1 MYNKI
6 GNFRDMSKAGQGK
19 FRLCRKREMKLER
32 KSYKNRDVIHMAL
45 FWLVILG
52 IFMLGIVMNQLCEPL
67 PVFEGTE
74 SFQEDG
80 WAFSER
86 GETPVPAFLGD
97 RYMLEPKTVYVLQ
110 AKLTYDG
117 SGDPFPSAFIS
128 IGNLEIEVYVD
139 GESVFRNSHA
149 EKVFKKVQ
157 SVGKSCIS
165 IPLGKNCGG
174 KDLTIELRNPM
185 NHPVYQKLPA
195 VTFGDS
201 ETQTRRALLQSV
213 PSMLVSASIL
223 FAVIILVILG
233 NTVDGTQWTY
243 VYFSVFGICVVVYQS
258 MQNMFILYVWAKP
271 FMALLCEYLAI
282 AVCPIPLIMSYR
294 YRVKPYYQKT
304 FDLLAIG
311 TFINLILQLTLHFNG
326 IRDLTDMRI
335 ISSLWDI
342 FVAGFMFHIGLSVR
356 RATGQKKI
364 LRKIVPIFIGSF
376 CEILYFYSSKFFRFS
391 LLNLS
396 QGDFIGI
403 AMLISMLLMI
413 LEARHARIHGIQE
426 EERNQ
431 ILERVAFTDA
441 LTGIGNRAAITKE
454 LEKLSASGDR
464 KKKLLIVSADLNYLK
479 KTNDNLGHEAGDDLI
494 IRAANFLKKEFSP
507 WGLVYRTGGDEFFAV
522 LWDVTEEDWPQ
533 IQKEMEENLNKA
545 NQDAS
550 VVLSLALGAANMD
563 LNHISQSIRLSDE
576 RMYAHK
582 VQQHELLKQ
591 NS

>member
-1 MYNKI
+1 M
-6 GNFRDMSKAGQGK
+6 
-19 FRLCRKREMKLER
+19 
-32 KSYKNRDVIHMAL
+32 VL

-52 IFMLGIVMNQLCEPL
+52 IFLLGVVMNQLCEPL

-74 SFQEDG
+74 SFQEYG
-80 WAFSER
+80 WEFSQR
-86 GETPVPAFLGD
+86 GEPSQTAHLKD
-97 RYMLEPKTVYVLQ
+97 RYLLKSKTVYVLET
-110 AKLTYDG
+110 KLTYDG
-117 SGDPFPSAFIS
+117 KGDPFPSAFVS
-128 IGNLEIEVYVD
+128 IGNLEIEIYLD
-139 GESVFRNSHA
+139 GVSVFRNSHE

-165 IPLGKNCGG
+165 IPLGANCGG
-174 KDLTIELRNPM
+174 KTLTIELRNPM
-185 NHPVYQKLPA
+185 DHPVYQKLPS

-201 ETQTRRALLQSV
+201 ETQTRRALLQYV
-213 PSMLVSASIL
+213 PSMLVSACIL
-223 FAVIILVILG
+223 FAVIILIILG

-243 VYFSVFGICVVVYQS
+243 VYFSVFGICVVIYQA

-311 TFINLILQLTLHFNG
+311 TFLNLILQLTLHFNG

-342 FVAGFMFHIGLSVR
+342 FVAGFMLHIGLSVR

-376 CEILYFYSSKFFRFS
+376 CEILYFYATKFSQFS
-391 LLNLS
+391 LYTLS

-413 LEARHARIHGIQE
+413 LEARQARIHGIQE
-426 EERNQ
+426 SERNE
-431 ILERVAFTDA
+431 ILEKVAYTDA
-441 LTGIGNRAAITKE
+441 LTGIGNRAAITRE
-454 LEKLSASGDR
+454 LEALSAHGDR
-464 KKKLLIVSADLNYLK
+464 SKKVMIVSADLNYLK
-479 KTNDNLGHEAGDDLI
+479 KTNDSLGHEAGDDLI
-494 IRAANFLKKEFSP
+494 IRAAKFLVAEFAP
-507 WGLVYRTGGDEFFAV
+507 WGLAYRTGGDEFFAV
-522 LWDVTEEDWPQ
+522 LWNVTEKDWPE
-533 IQKEMEENLNKA
+533 IQKNMEENLRKA
-545 NQDAS
+545 NESAE
-550 VVLSLALGAANMD
+550 VPLSLAMGAADMD
-563 LNHISQSIRLSDE
+563 LDHITPCIRLSDE

-582 VQQHELLKQ
+582 LQQHDSINQ
-591 NS
+591 NP